1 MSTLGVAIPHFR
13 IAEMT
18 LPLLVCKINND
29 VRSTLEK
36 ILGSRLLGLYN
47 KVLTEA
53 LKCEISNILNAE
65 YLNEDEFSR
74 NLLRFSY
81 RLADPE
87 ICCEAINIIERI
99 SKLNREDLRVIYTEA
114 LCHLTEKIRS
124 TGYRYMED
132 VVYAISILLER
143 DLWIVSKTRS
153 LSLDGFITKLINK
166 ACREVLEFV
175 DYTVKL
181 TFTIVSMLAALF
193 NNVKFRRENLDKLA
207 DWSRDFAEHLS
218 SCINTIDAQLI
229 GEADPQ
235 LEVEQ
240 HLETAENF
248 LGEAKRLIEMAVQT
262 SEQIYIMQASE
273 KLYKVAEECIK
284 ALAIKYNVKE
294 LEKVKVKGKWDTWL
308 LGQAAASLAEI
319 LGEKQIETAWKYA
332 YDIHVWGF
340 HERKYSIREI
350 QHAQPDIEWLLNY
363 AKKKLKES

>member
-1 MSTLGVAIPHFR
+1 MSTLGVTIPHFR

-18 LPLLVCKINND
+18 LPLLVCEINNA

-36 ILGSRLLGLYN
+36 VLGSRLLELYS

-53 LKCEISNILNAE
+53 LKCEIPNILNAE
-65 YLNEDEFSR
+65 HLDENEFSR

-87 ICCEAINIIERI
+87 IYCEAINVIERV
-99 SKLNREDLRVIYTEA
+99 SKLRREDLRVVYTEA
-114 LCHLTEKIRS
+114 LCRLTEKIRGI
-124 TGYRYMED
+124 GYRYTED

-143 DLWIVSKTRS
+143 DLWIVSRARS
-153 LSLDGFITKLINK
+153 LSLDSFITKLIDK

-181 TFTIVSMLAALF
+181 TFTIVSILAALF

-207 DWSRDFAEHLS
+207 SWSRDFAEHLDN
-218 SCINTIDAQLI
+218 CMNTLDARLT
-229 GEADPQ
+229 GETDPQ
-235 LEVEQ
+235 LEIEQ
-240 HLETAENF
+240 HLETAEGF
-248 LGEAKRLIEMAVQT
+248 LEEAKRLIEMAVQT

-284 ALAIKYNVKE
+284 ALAIKYSVKE

-319 LGEKQIETAWKYA
+319 LSEKQIETAWKYA

-340 HERKYSIREI
+340 HERKYSIREV
-350 QHAQPDIEWLLNY
+350 QHAQPHIEWLLDY